1 MVKSS
6 KSVEHQPQS
15 DQELDAKAQ
24 TSASLAVIGETS
36 KRIHQKIWTMK
47 KWLSERK
54 VTNPDGSQKT
64 VMDPIDFSRF
74 LESHI
79 TKTGKNTF
87 TVGIE
92 NGASRHCWR
101 TAWGKWRILLGMDV
115 KRDDPGVGLIN
126 LQVKG
131 KKYKAGNPD
140 QTSPDVIDSGR
151 LHRMIPLLIK
161 WGETMYAASFLFIF
175 YSGYRK
181 KKAIELKV
189 KDIRKGTDIGTVIA
203 TSRMKSATALKA
215 TKPGMIGNVKEVN
228 NLTPLLEQL
237 AKGKKPDDNLFDGWN
252 DKKANALLKKVAVE
266 HEWGSGDWVVS
277 GIRHGTAREG
287 RALVEDEPTL
297 EESNIKITKGLVA
310 KRMGHTCVNSQVHY
324 QNSNAPKKRR
334 K

>member
-36 KRIHQKIWTMK
+36 KRINQKIWTMK
-47 KWLSERK
+47 KWLSDRK

-64 VMDPIDFSRF
+64 VMDPVDFSRF
-74 LESHI
+74 LESHV

-101 TAWGKWRILLGMDV
+101 TAWGKWRILLGRDV

-189 KDIRKGTDIGTVIA
+189 KDIRKGTDIGTIIA
-203 TSRMKSATALKA
+203 TTRMKSATALKA

-237 AKGKKPDDNLFDGWN
+237 AKGKKPDDDLFDGWN

-277 GIRHGTAREG
+277 SIRHGTAREG
-287 RALVEDEPTL
+287 RALVEDEPTI
-297 EESNIKITKGLVA
+297 EDRVFKITKSKVA
-310 KRMGHTCVNSQVHY
+310 KRMGHTSDESQVHY
-324 QNSNAPKKRR
+324 QKSNGSKKRR
-334 K
+334 T